1 MNIENVTANLNKK
14 KEAAK
19 VEAPAPVAA
28 PAAETPKETNEGMQ
42 VLYKALIGLAPTLIG
57 ALAGGS
63 AGGAAGAKAGAVGL
77 ETYGTQEKEKEAKLK
92 EKAEKAELA
101 GKELKKEKQEAAKFA
116 FEKSKF
122 AQEQSNK
129 LAELELKKQETLAKS
144 NAGSDTTQKMVKL
157 GAEGKARLDNARA
170 SFNAIQNMA
179 KALDAGQN
187 TFSPIGDNDY
197 TLNRTIFEEAL
208 GRMQSG
214 GAITKEEEKRF
225 SKMAPTLTDTKEI
238 QKKKLQMLT
247 EEMKARMGTLGFT
260 PEEFGLAAY
269 TPENELADQ
278 VGSKTDWT
286 ASVGKLGAKDAMAEP
301 IMDPIIEQAAKQNN
315 ITYDQAMYLMQKRG
329 YGSKKSN

>member
-77 ETYGTQEKEKEAKLK
+77 ETYGTQEKEKEAKSK
-92 EKAEKAELA
+92 EKAEKAALA
-101 GKELKKEKQEAAKFA
+101 SKEAKQEQKEAAKFA

-122 AQEQSNK
+122 SAEQANK
-129 LAELELKKQETLAKS
+129 LAELDLKHQEVLAKA
-144 NAGSDTTQKMVKL
+144 NTGSETTQKMVKL

-170 SFNAIQNMA
+170 SFSAIQNMA
-179 KALDAGQN
+179 KALDEGQN
-187 TFSPIGDNDY
+187 TFSAIGDNDY

-225 SKMAPTLTDTKEI
+225 SKMAPTLTDTKDI

-247 EEMKARMGTLGFT
+247 EEMKSRMGTLGFT
-260 PEEFGLAAY
+260 PEEFGMVAY
-269 TPENELADQ
+269 APQNELADQ
-278 VGSKTDWT
+278 FSSKKDWT
-286 ASVGKLGAKDAMAEP
+286 ASVGNLGAKSAVAESA
-301 IMDPIIEQAAKQNN
+301 IDPIVDQAAKQNN